1 MKRAFE
7 FRLSRIKRLRETEE
21 KVARAIWALAER
33 RALDAAEEQSGVRAE
48 LARSREQLIDEAAPG
63 SALQPGRTL
72 LSLRAIDGLLRLL
85 RDRKERAATLR
96 LQADDQ
102 ARAWR
107 ERDQR
112 RRAMVEL
119 EGRRRIRH
127 RRELER
133 AENAERDEI
142 ASMRA
147 AQKRRAQG
155 IARRSPG
162 RGFSAAAGD
171 ADPRPGSP
179 SSPAE
184 DQCPSC

>member
-7 FRLSRIKRLRETEE
+7 FRLRRLKRLRETEE
-21 KVARAIWALAER
+21 KVARALWAVAER
-33 RALDAAEEQSGVRAE
+33 RALDAAQEQGEARAE
-48 LARSREQLIDEAAPG
+48 LARSRAQLGEESAPG
-63 SALQPGRTL
+63 SALHPGRTL

-85 RDRKERAATLR
+85 RDRKQRAATLR
-96 LQADDQ
+96 LQADEQ
-102 ARAWR
+102 ARDWR

-112 RRAMVEL
+112 RRALVEL
-119 EGRRRIRH
+119 EERRRIRH

-142 ASMRA
+142 ASVRA
-147 AQKRRAQG
+147 ALKRRQQG
-155 IARRSPG
+155 FERRSPG
-162 RGFSAAAGD
+162 RGFSVGAGPAD
-171 ADPRPGSP
+171 ARPGSP